1 MLDLIYTVVGL
12 VLFVA
17 CWASTKGCD
26 RL

>member
-1 MLDLIYTVVGL
+1 MLDLLYVVVGL

-17 CWASTKGCD
+17 CWAATKGCD